1 MLASLI
7 GFYTL
12 AMSLTTDKFV
22 WPKTWMVVLFSISLF
37 LAAIIPSQKSLTYMG
52 AYYVGKEA
60 IQSEIWQKLFKVLNQ
75 KLDSELD
82 KNLNH
87 Q

>member
-1 MLASLI
+1 MLACLI
-7 GFYTL
+7 GFYSFVT
-12 AMSLTTDKFV
+12 SLLTDKFM

-37 LAAIIPSQKSLTYMG
+37 LTAIIPSQKSLTYMG

-75 KLDSELD
+75 KLDNELD

-87 Q
+87 K

>member
-1 MLASLI
+1 
-7 GFYTL
+7 
-12 AMSLTTDKFV
+12 
-22 WPKTWMVVLFSISLF
+22 
-37 LAAIIPSQKSLTYMG
+37 MG

-75 KLDSELD
+75 KLDNELD

-87 Q
+87 K